1 MTMWNLTPLVDFDAK
16 EHLNT
21 AFANGEVTE
30 VEKDFLMDL
39 YQQYKATHGRPSVAM
54 QAAGQRPE
62 LYELVHDA
70 YGLVQ
75 DNRRLK
81 KLRTGLKLLADYC
94 PYCGFAPISDLDHHL
109 PRSRFK
115 LLSIFA
121 LNLVPCCN
129 PCNTGRRRNPSGN
142 PAEHQLHTYLEPV
155 AHFEFLRAGV
165 DLHPVTGALEVKY
178 SIEQCVGMSEELH
191 RRLENH
197 LTEFDLHKKYAKQVN
212 INLSEHQFGM
222 EMVYE
227 RGAHE
232 LRRYLIG
239 TADAHK
245 QNFGANDWRTA
256 LFRGLALC
264 DGFCNGGFKKA
275 LGKTA
280 KAAPPVVGG
289 LCVQSCQQ

>member
-1 MTMWNLTPLVDFDAK
+1 MTMWNLTPLVGFDAR

-21 AFANGEVTE
+21 AFANGEVPE

-39 YQQYKATHGRPSVAM
+39 YQQYEATHGRPSVAM

-62 LYELVHDA
+62 LYDLVHDA
-70 YGLVQ
+70 YGFVQ

-81 KLRTGLKLLADYC
+81 KLRTDLKLLADYC

-109 PRSRFK
+109 QRGRFK

-129 PCNTGRRRNPSGN
+129 PCNTGKRKSPSDN

-155 AHFEFLRAGV
+155 AHFDFLRAAV
-165 DLHPVTGALEVKY
+165 ALHPDTGALEVSY
-178 SIEQCVGMSEELH
+178 SIEQCVGMSDELH
-191 RRLENH
+191 HRLKNH

-212 INLSEHQFGM
+212 IHLSEHQFGM
-222 EMVYE
+222 TMAFES
-227 RGAHE
+227 GAHV
-232 LRRYLIG
+232 LRNYLIG

-280 KAAPPVVGG
+280 KTAPLVAAG
-289 LCVQSCQQ
+289 LCV